1 MIAFLA
7 ALIIQ
12 KTYIYAQDEDTVNY
26 DSLIDEAD
34 YSGIDSTLD
43 DYGWKGTSF
52 KELVRSVAS
61 SDTDIGFNF
70 TETVTEAIISNRTV
84 LIQILLL
91 SICAM
96 FLTVLDKNASD
107 SAMLFISF
115 ILMTLIVAV
124 FINAA
129 RTGYECVQM
138 SVDIYKALCPVFFP
152 AVAYSCGA
160 SSAAA
165 YYEII
170 LFLMY
175 IVNVLV
181 KNVLMRCN
189 YVYMILGMFDTFSE
203 KDKFNKMCQLITKI
217 IKLSVKGML
226 MFFLGL
232 NGIKSLILPLSDSL
246 KMSVLFKAVSMIPG
260 IGNSAQTVSKTIAG
274 SAVLVKNSIGVS
286 AVIVM
291 AVIIGIPL
299 LKLVVMALLYQ
310 ILGAVKGIITVVNLA
325 QILGLFSAFLF
336 ILVLTFTDE
345 RWQLWIQLAHFCILL
360 VSSVLAA
367 RTYGMMGFAVA
378 SLGANSLRVAAVV
391 ILGIVKAGKDKG
403 DRNADR

>member
-12 KTYIYAQDEDTVNY
+12 KTYIYAHDEDTVNY
-26 DSLIDEAD
+26 DSLTDEAD
-34 YSGIDSTLD
+34 YSEIDSTLD
-43 DYGWKGTSF
+43 DYGWKGASY
-52 KELVRSVAS
+52 KELVRSVAR

-70 TETVTEAIISNRTV
+70 TGTVTEAIISNRTV

-189 YVYMILGMFDTFSE
+189 YVYMILGMFDTFCD
-203 KDKFNKMCQLITKI
+203 KDKFNKM
-217 IKLSVKGML
+217 
-226 MFFLGL
+226 
-232 NGIKSLILPLSDSL
+232 
-246 KMSVLFKAVSMIPG
+246 
-260 IGNSAQTVSKTIAG
+260 
-274 SAVLVKNSIGVS
+274 
-286 AVIVM
+286 
-291 AVIIGIPL
+291 
-299 LKLVVMALLYQ
+299 
-310 ILGAVKGIITVVNLA
+310 
-325 QILGLFSAFLF
+325 
-336 ILVLTFTDE
+336 
-345 RWQLWIQLAHFCILL
+345 
-360 VSSVLAA
+360 
-367 RTYGMMGFAVA
+367 
-378 SLGANSLRVAAVV
+378 
-391 ILGIVKAGKDKG
+391 
-403 DRNADR
+403 

>member
-1 MIAFLA
+1 MIVFMIVFLA

-203 KDKFNKMCQLITKI
+203 KDK
-217 IKLSVKGML
+217 LSVKGML

-310 ILGAVKGIITVVNLA
+310 ILGAVL
-325 QILGLFSAFLF
+325 
-336 ILVLTFTDE
+336 E
-345 RWQLWIQLAHFCILL
+345 P
-360 VSSVLAA
+360 
-367 RTYGMMGFAVA
+367 VA
-378 SLGANSLRVAAVV
+378 DSR
-391 ILGIVKAGKDKG
+391 IVKAVLVLSGSLE
-403 DRNADR
+403 NMIYMIAVTVVLMCLTMAIICFATNINLYV

>member
-1 MIAFLA
+1 MIVFMIVFLA

-12 KTYIYAQDEDTVNY
+12 KTYIYAQDENTVNY
-26 DSLIDEAD
+26 DSLTDEAD
-34 YSGIDSTLD
+34 YSEIDSTLD
-43 DYGWKGTSF
+43 DYGWKGASF

-246 KMSVLFKAVSMIPG
+246 YKINRDSWGGLFDKIFNIPSDVLITFAFFGLGGLLFYVFIYGAMG
-260 IGNSAQTVSKTIAG
+260 ALVSKTEDINKSAG
-274 SAVLVKNSIGVS
+274 SVQFVIMIVYFIGLSQLNNVDGILMKVLSFLPISSYSAMFARVALGNVSFAEIAVSFVILIVS
-286 AVIVM
+286 TIAV
-291 AVIIGIPL
+291 G
-299 LKLVVMALLYQ
+299 
-310 ILGAVKGIITVVNLA
+310 ILGSKIYRMGTLRYGNPITL
-325 QILGLFSAFLF
+325 
-336 ILVLTFTDE
+336 
-345 RWQLWIQLAHFCILL
+345 
-360 VSSVLAA
+360 
-367 RTYGMMGFAVA
+367 
-378 SLGANSLRVAAVV
+378 
-391 ILGIVKAGKDKG
+391 
-403 DRNADR
+403 RNAFKNLKHE

>member
-1 MIAFLA
+1 MIVFMIVFLA

-12 KTYIYAQDEDTVNY
+12 KTYIYAQDENTVNY
-26 DSLIDEAD
+26 DSLTDEAD
-34 YSGIDSTLD
+34 YSEIDSTLD
-43 DYGWKGTSF
+43 DYGWKGASF

-70 TETVTEAIISNRTV
+70 TGTVTEAIISNRTV

-115 ILMTLIVAV
+115 ILMTV

-274 SAVLVKNSIGVS
+274 SAVLVKNSIGVA

-310 ILGAVKGIITVVNLA
+310 ILGAVL
-325 QILGLFSAFLF
+325 
-336 ILVLTFTDE
+336 E
-345 RWQLWIQLAHFCILL
+345 P
-360 VSSVLAA
+360 
-367 RTYGMMGFAVA
+367 VA
-378 SLGANSLRVAAVV
+378 DSR
-391 ILGIVKAGKDKG
+391 IVKAVLVLSGSLE
-403 DRNADR
+403 NMIYMIAVTVVLMCLTMAIICFATNINLYV

>member
-1 MIAFLA
+1 MIAFLV

-26 DSLIDEAD
+26 DSLTDEAD

-43 DYGWKGTSF
+43 DYGWKGASF

-70 TETVTEAIISNRTV
+70 TGTVTEAIISNRTV

-107 SAMLFISF
+107 SAMLFIS
-115 ILMTLIVAV
+115 
-124 FINAA
+124 
-129 RTGYECVQM
+129 
-138 SVDIYKALCPVFFP
+138 
-152 AVAYSCGA
+152 CGT

-274 SAVLVKNSIGVS
+274 SAVLVKNSIGVA

-310 ILGAVKGIITVVNLA
+310 ILGAVL
-325 QILGLFSAFLF
+325 
-336 ILVLTFTDE
+336 E
-345 RWQLWIQLAHFCILL
+345 P
-360 VSSVLAA
+360 
-367 RTYGMMGFAVA
+367 VA
-378 SLGANSLRVAAVV
+378 DSR
-391 ILGIVKAGKDKG
+391 IVKAVLVLSGSLE
-403 DRNADR
+403 NMIYMIAVTVVLMCLTMAIICFATNINLYV

>member
-152 AVAYSCGA
+152 VVAYSCGA

-170 LFLMY
+170 LFLM
-175 IVNVLV
+175 
-181 KNVLMRCN
+181 
-189 YVYMILGMFDTFSE
+189 
-203 KDKFNKMCQLITKI
+203 
-217 IKLSVKGML
+217 
-226 MFFLGL
+226 
-232 NGIKSLILPLSDSL
+232 
-246 KMSVLFKAVSMIPG
+246 
-260 IGNSAQTVSKTIAG
+260 
-274 SAVLVKNSIGVS
+274 
-286 AVIVM
+286 
-291 AVIIGIPL
+291 
-299 LKLVVMALLYQ
+299 
-310 ILGAVKGIITVVNLA
+310 
-325 QILGLFSAFLF
+325 
-336 ILVLTFTDE
+336 
-345 RWQLWIQLAHFCILL
+345 
-360 VSSVLAA
+360 
-367 RTYGMMGFAVA
+367 
-378 SLGANSLRVAAVV
+378 
-391 ILGIVKAGKDKG
+391 
-403 DRNADR
+403 

>member
-1 MIAFLA
+1 MTKKIIAFMIAFLA

-26 DSLIDEAD
+26 DSLTDEAD
-34 YSGIDSTLD
+34 YSEIDSTLD
-43 DYGWKGTSF
+43 DYGWKGASF

-70 TETVTEAIISNRTV
+70 TGTVTEAIISNRTV

-91 SICAM
+91 
-96 FLTVLDKNASD
+96 
-107 SAMLFISF
+107 SF

-217 IKLSVKGML
+217 IKLSVK
-226 MFFLGL
+226 
-232 NGIKSLILPLSDSL
+232 K
-246 KMSVLFKAVSMIPG
+246 
-260 IGNSAQTVSKTIAG
+260 
-274 SAVLVKNSIGVS
+274 
-286 AVIVM
+286 
-291 AVIIGIPL
+291 
-299 LKLVVMALLYQ
+299 
-310 ILGAVKGIITVVNLA
+310 
-325 QILGLFSAFLF
+325 
-336 ILVLTFTDE
+336 
-345 RWQLWIQLAHFCILL
+345 
-360 VSSVLAA
+360 
-367 RTYGMMGFAVA
+367 
-378 SLGANSLRVAAVV
+378 
-391 ILGIVKAGKDKG
+391 
-403 DRNADR
+403 

>member
-1 MIAFLA
+1 MMAFLA
-7 ALIIQ
+7 AVIIPDNC
-12 KTYIYAQDEDTVNY
+12 IYAQDENTADYN
-26 DSLIDEAD
+26 SLIDEAD
-34 YSGIDSTLD
+34 YSDIDSTLD
-43 DYGWKGTSF
+43 DYGWQGSSF
-52 KELVRSVAS
+52 KDLVKSVANA
-61 SDTDIGFNF
+61 DTDIGFNF
-70 TETVTEAIISNRTV
+70 TSTVTEAIIANRTV
-84 LIQILLL
+84 IVQILLL

-115 ILMTLIVAV
+115 ILMTLIVSV

-138 SVDIYKALCPVFFP
+138 AVDIYKALCPVFFP

-160 SSAAA
+160 ASAAA
-165 YYEII
+165 YYEIV

-175 IVNVLV
+175 IVNILV
-181 KNVLMRCN
+181 KNVLMRGN

-203 KDKFNKMCQLITKI
+203 KDKFNKMCQLIKKV

-232 NGIKSLILPLSDSL
+232 NGIKSLIIPLSDSL

-260 IGNSAQTVSKTIAG
+260 IGNSAQSVSKTIVG
-274 SAVLVKNSIGVS
+274 SAVLVKNSIGVA

-299 LKLVVMALLYQ
+299 LKLVVMAFLYQ
-310 ILGAVKGIITVVNLA
+310 ILGVVL
-325 QILGLFSAFLF
+325 
-336 ILVLTFTDE
+336 E
-345 RWQLWIQLAHFCILL
+345 P
-360 VSSVLAA
+360 
-367 RTYGMMGFAVA
+367 VA
-378 SLGANSLRVAAVV
+378 DNR
-391 ILGIVKAGKDKG
+391 IVKAVLVLSGSLENMIYMIAVTVVLMCLTMAIICFATNISLYG
-403 DRNADR
+403 

>member
-1 MIAFLA
+1 MIVFMIVFLA

-181 KNVLMRCN
+181 KNVLM
-189 YVYMILGMFDTFSE
+189 ILGMFDTFSE

-274 SAVLVKNSIGVS
+274 SAVLVKNSIGVA

-310 ILGAVKGIITVVNLA
+310 ILGAVL
-325 QILGLFSAFLF
+325 
-336 ILVLTFTDE
+336 E
-345 RWQLWIQLAHFCILL
+345 P
-360 VSSVLAA
+360 
-367 RTYGMMGFAVA
+367 VA
-378 SLGANSLRVAAVV
+378 DSR
-391 ILGIVKAGKDKG
+391 IVKAVLVLSGSLE
-403 DRNADR
+403 NMIYMIAVTVVLMCLTMAIICFATNINLYV

>member
-1 MIAFLA
+1 MIVFMIVFLA

-12 KTYIYAQDEDTVNY
+12 KTYIYAQNEDTVNY
-26 DSLIDEAD
+26 DSLTDEAD
-34 YSGIDSTLD
+34 YSEIDSTLD

-70 TETVTEAIISNRTV
+70 TGAVTDAIISNRTV
-84 LIQILLL
+84 LVQILLL

-170 LFLMY
+170 L
-175 IVNVLV
+175 
-181 KNVLMRCN
+181 
-189 YVYMILGMFDTFSE
+189 
-203 KDKFNKMCQLITKI
+203 
-217 IKLSVKGML
+217 ML

-274 SAVLVKNSIGVS
+274 SAVLVKNSIGVA

-310 ILGAVKGIITVVNLA
+310 ILGAVL
-325 QILGLFSAFLF
+325 
-336 ILVLTFTDE
+336 E
-345 RWQLWIQLAHFCILL
+345 P
-360 VSSVLAA
+360 
-367 RTYGMMGFAVA
+367 VA
-378 SLGANSLRVAAVV
+378 DSR
-391 ILGIVKAGKDKG
+391 IVKAVLVLSGSLE
-403 DRNADR
+403 NMIYMIAVTVVLMCLTMAIICFATNINLYV

>member
-1 MIAFLA
+1 MIVFMIVFLA

-12 KTYIYAQDEDTVNY
+12 KTYIYAQDENTVNY
-26 DSLIDEAD
+26 DSLTDEAD
-34 YSGIDSTLD
+34 YSEIDSTLD

-70 TETVTEAIISNRTV
+70 TGTVTEAIISNRTV

-138 SVDIYKALCPVFFP
+138 SVEIYKALCPVFFP

-189 YVYMILGMFDTFSE
+189 YVYMILGMFDTF
-203 KDKFNKMCQLITKI
+203 NKMCQLITKI
-217 IKLSVKGML
+217 IRLSVKGML

-274 SAVLVKNSIGVS
+274 SAVLVKNSIGVA

-310 ILGAVKGIITVVNLA
+310 ILGAVL
-325 QILGLFSAFLF
+325 
-336 ILVLTFTDE
+336 E
-345 RWQLWIQLAHFCILL
+345 P
-360 VSSVLAA
+360 
-367 RTYGMMGFAVA
+367 VA
-378 SLGANSLRVAAVV
+378 DSR
-391 ILGIVKAGKDKG
+391 IVKAVLVLSGSLE
-403 DRNADR
+403 NMIYMIAVTVVLMCLTMAIICFATNINLYV

>member
-12 KTYIYAQDEDTVNY
+12 KTYIYAQDE
-26 DSLIDEAD
+26 AD

-43 DYGWKGTSF
+43 DYGWKGASF

-70 TETVTEAIISNRTV
+70 TGTVTEAIISNRTV

-115 ILMTLIVAV
+115 ILMTLID
-124 FINAA
+124 AA

-152 AVAYSCGA
+152 AVAYSCGT

-274 SAVLVKNSIGVS
+274 SAVLVKNSIGVA

-310 ILGAVKGIITVVNLA
+310 ILGAVL
-325 QILGLFSAFLF
+325 
-336 ILVLTFTDE
+336 E
-345 RWQLWIQLAHFCILL
+345 P
-360 VSSVLAA
+360 
-367 RTYGMMGFAVA
+367 VA
-378 SLGANSLRVAAVV
+378 DSR
-391 ILGIVKAGKDKG
+391 IVKAVLVLSGSLE
-403 DRNADR
+403 NMIYMIAVTVVLMCLTMAIICFATNINLYV

>member
-1 MIAFLA
+1 MIVFMIVFLA

-12 KTYIYAQDEDTVNY
+12 KTYIYAQDENTVNY
-26 DSLIDEAD
+26 DSLTDEAD
-34 YSGIDSTLD
+34 YSEIDSTLD

-70 TETVTEAIISNRTV
+70 TGTVTEAIISNRTV

-138 SVDIYKALCPVFFP
+138 SVEIYKALCPVFFP

-217 IKLSVKGML
+217 IRLSVKGML

-232 NGIKSLILPLSDSL
+232 NGIKSLILPLSDSLNGSIRLFIPILPLSDSL

-274 SAVLVKNSIGVS
+274 SAVLVKNSIGVA

-310 ILGAVKGIITVVNLA
+310 ILGAVL
-325 QILGLFSAFLF
+325 
-336 ILVLTFTDE
+336 E
-345 RWQLWIQLAHFCILL
+345 P
-360 VSSVLAA
+360 
-367 RTYGMMGFAVA
+367 VA
-378 SLGANSLRVAAVV
+378 DSR
-391 ILGIVKAGKDKG
+391 IVKAVLVLSGSLE
-403 DRNADR
+403 NMIYMIAVTVVLMCLTMAIICFATNINLYV

>member
-7 ALIIQ
+7 VLIIQ
-12 KTYIYAQDEDTVNY
+12 KTYIYAQDDNTFNY

-43 DYGWKGTSF
+43 DYGWQGTSF

-61 SDTDIGFNF
+61 SDTNIGFNF
-70 TETVTEAIISNRTV
+70 TGTVTEAIIANRTV
-84 LIQILLL
+84 LVQILLL

-138 SVDIYKALCPVFFP
+138 SIDIYKALCPVFFP

-181 KNVLMRCN
+181 KNVLMRAD
-189 YVYMILGMFDTFSE
+189 YIYMILGMFDTFSE

-226 MFFLGL
+226 MFFL
-232 NGIKSLILPLSDSL
+232 ILPLSDSL

-260 IGNSAQTVSKTIAG
+260 IGNSAQTVSKTIVG
-274 SAVLVKNSIGVS
+274 SAVLVKNSIGVA

-291 AVIIGIPL
+291 AVTIGIPI
-299 LKLVVMALLYQ
+299 LKLVVMAFLYQ
-310 ILGAVKGIITVVNLA
+310 ILGAVL
-325 QILGLFSAFLF
+325 
-336 ILVLTFTDE
+336 E
-345 RWQLWIQLAHFCILL
+345 P
-360 VSSVLAA
+360 
-367 RTYGMMGFAVA
+367 VA
-378 SLGANSLRVAAVV
+378 DSR
-391 ILGIVKAGKDKG
+391 IVKAVLVLSESLE
-403 DRNADR
+403 NMIYMIAVTVVLMCLTMAIICFATNINLYV